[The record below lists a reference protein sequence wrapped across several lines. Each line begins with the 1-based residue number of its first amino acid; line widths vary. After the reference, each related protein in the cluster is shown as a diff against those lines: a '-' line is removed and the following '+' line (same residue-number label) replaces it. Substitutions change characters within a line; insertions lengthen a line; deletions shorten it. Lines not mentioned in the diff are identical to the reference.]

1 MPFTLEIGQKAV
13 PFELLATDNRTYSLD
28 DFRSNILVIFFTCN
42 HCPYVTGSDEETR
55 TTVDKFKEKNVQF
68 IGINSNSK
76 NTYEEDSFENMIIR
90 MKKQNFPWHYLHDP
104 EQITALNYG
113 ALKTPHFFIFNHERN
128 LVYTGRGVDSPLD
141 SSKIKVN
148 NLELALDEL
157 TSNDLI
163 SIPITN
169 PIGCSIKWEG
179 RNSRWMPPEACDLI

>member
-13 PFELLATDNRTYSLD
+13 PFELLATDNKIYSLD

-55 TTVDKFKEKNVQF
+55 KTVDRFKEKNVQF

-90 MKKQNFPWHYLHDP
+90 MKEQNFPWHYLHDP

-113 ALKTPHFFIFNHERN
+113 AS
-128 LVYTGRGVDSPLD
+128 VSYTH
-141 SSKIKVN
+141 
-148 NLELALDEL
+148 L
-157 TSNDLI
+157 TLPTRLSV
-163 SIPITN
+163 
-169 PIGCSIKWEG
+169 
-179 RNSRWMPPEACDLI
+179 

>member
-55 TTVDKFKEKNVQF
+55 KTVDRFKEKNVQF

-90 MKKQNFPWHYLHDP
+90 MKEQNFPWHYLHDP
-104 EQITALNYG
+104 
-113 ALKTPHFFIFNHERN
+113 
-128 LVYTGRGVDSPLD
+128 
-141 SSKIKVN
+141 
-148 NLELALDEL
+148 
-157 TSNDLI
+157 
-163 SIPITN
+163 
-169 PIGCSIKWEG
+169 
-179 RNSRWMPPEACDLI
+179 